1 MVFYPFQNNQLN
13 KNIVSYFKIILL
25 NLVKK
30 STIIDLD
37 SLKKAAPKMLFP
49 SNPFT
54 RNNPCPD
61 PSIL

>member
-1 MVFYPFQNNQLN
+1 M
-13 KNIVSYFKIILL
+13 L

-30 STIIDLD
+30 STIIDSG